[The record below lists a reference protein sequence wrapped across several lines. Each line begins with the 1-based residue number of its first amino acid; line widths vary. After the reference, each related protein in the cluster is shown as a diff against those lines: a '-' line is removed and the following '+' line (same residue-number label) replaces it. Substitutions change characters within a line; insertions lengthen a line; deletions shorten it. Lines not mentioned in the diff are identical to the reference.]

1 MLSSGFHSYPN
12 MLSHREGQNK
22 HVDGNTHKQRYLFFV
37 TSSPFGPGYTER
49 QHQRFDYGD
58 SPNQF
63 GMATHF
69 WSDTTWCIKEIGEQ
83 LNGVISL
90 TASQTCH

>member
-37 TSSPFGPGYTER
+37 TASPFGPVTLSVSINAVTTVTLQINLGW
-49 QHQRFDYGD
+49 Q
-58 SPNQF
+58 PIF
-63 GMATHF
+63 GVTR
-69 WSDTTWCIKEIGEQ
+69 
-83 LNGVISL
+83 LVY
-90 TASQTCH
+90 